1 MAAPVVYNGLPNTEM
16 LDVLMSLER
25 GLVVTI
31 FFCRKKP
38 EKRTLKVKLESSQLV
53 WIKAQG
59 ARPEGA
65 INLRSV
71 KEIRPGKSSKDF
83 DRWQEDGRKHDKNLC
98 FVVFYGSSF
107 KLHTLSV
114 VASTLDEFQKWKR
127 GLDYLEKNAK
137 MVSYPTLKERWLR
150 REFYDM
156 DRLGQEKITL
166 KSLKAWMQKINF
178 KISTNRLR
186 ERFNEV
192 DTTKRGDICFQEF
205 AVLFHKLVHD
215 SRILLDFVTVH
226 SDRERNISVEK
237 FQQFLVQE
245 QKDIRYRD
253 VTEVRKEMKEF
264 LDDTSRE
271 VQLFF
276 TEMEFVD
283 YLFSKRNTVWDSRYD
298 KVNQDMTHPLSHYWI
313 SSSHNTYLTGDQIS
327 SESSTEAYVRCL
339 RMGCRCIE
347 LDCWDGPDGQP
358 MIFHGHTLTS
368 KIRFIDAIQVI
379 KENAWLASDYPLILS
394 IENHCTLGQQRN
406 MANAFRDTFGEMLL
420 TEPISR
426 DATELPSP
434 EQLKFKIILKH
445 KKLPADGTTIDNDS
459 RYMLDDNARE
469 GDLSNS
475 VKNGIMYMEDML
487 EPGMWRPHF
496 FVLTSNKLYYTEETS
511 HEEEDAEDEN
521 TAMDGTPEEE
531 LHYRE
536 KWFHGRLE
544 EGRNQ
549 AIRLL
554 KDYSHLGDGTF
565 LVRDSDTF
573 VGDFSLSFLWKG
585 EINHCRIKSK
595 QDCGQT
601 KYYLV
606 DTNMFDSLYSLIMY
620 YRVHPLKS
628 ANYTMILKEPV
639 PQPKSHEGKEWYHE
653 VCDRDQAEDMLKR
666 VQVDGAFLVRRN
678 TEDPNLYAISFRV
691 DGKIKHCRIKHEDRL
706 FTIGTAEFETLTDLV
721 QYYERNSLYKKMKLA
736 KPVNKIV
743 VEREGV
749 DLLNL
754 IRYLV
759 LVIDFNSVFEQFAEQ
774 CYLLIINSIDYY
786 REATW
791 GQDMEDFPAG
801 ATSGPCALYINPNS
815 FTSSKD
821 PLDTEALYGEGIYH
835 QPNPK
840 FSKVRVKALH
850 DYQANREDELSFCKG
865 AIITNVVKHDTGWW
879 RGDYGEKKQFWFPYN
894 FVEEI
899 EPQDESAESAP
910 LGAMQKGAIDIQCC
924 IVELSPRRDRYCFK
938 IFTRSR
944 GTPLEV
950 AVDSEVEMK
959 DWMEN
964 ITICANNLQDNSTI
978 RSIEKKKQ
986 IAQEFSDLIVY
997 CIAVPFEPD
1006 RPSGNPCEMSSF
1018 QESKAEKYCTK
1029 TRAKQFVSYPF
1040 VTKFK
1045 IKQLSRFYPKGQRV
1059 DSSNYDP
1066 FPMWNCGAQMVAL
1079 NYQTEDRPMQL
1090 NEGRFMRNG
1099 RCGYVLQPA
1108 CMRLEDY
1115 DPFDKRTVKVDP
1127 LTISVTIVAA
1137 RHLTKAKRG
1146 IASPFVEIE
1155 IIGLEC
1161 DNNKY
1166 KTVKIEDNGLNPVW
1180 SKSMTDFDI
1189 VCPDL
1194 ALIRFIVM
1202 DEDVFGDPNF
1212 LGQATF
1218 PVQCL
1223 RSGFRS
1229 VPLKTE
1235 FSDELE
1241 LAALLVLIEMRNPK
1255 EDEDGDIY
1263 ASIQELRGRKE
1274 ELMAQINSM
1283 DRSEERALSRIQ
1295 EELLKTEQ
1303 IIIEKNEERRQRK

>member
-1 MAAPVVYNGLPNTEM
+1 MAAPVVYNGLPNHEM

-31 FFCRKKP
+31 FFCRKRP
-38 EKRTLKVKLESSQLV
+38 ERRTLKVKLESSQLV
-53 WIKAQG
+53 WIRAQG

-114 VASTLDEFQKWKR
+114 VASTQDEFQKWKR

-166 KSLKAWMQKINF
+166 KSLKAWMQKVNY

-192 DTTKRGDICFQEF
+192 DTTKRGEICFQEF
-205 AVLFHKLVHD
+205 AVLFHKLAHD
-215 SRILLDFVTVH
+215 SRILSDIVNVQG
-226 SDRERNISVEK
+226 DRERNISVEK

-245 QKDIRYRD
+245 QKETRYRD
-253 VTEVRKEMKEF
+253 GIEVRKEMKEF

-298 KVNQDMTHPLSHYWI
+298 KVNQDMSHPLSHYWI

-347 LDCWDGPDGQP
+347 LDCWDGPDGYPQ
-358 MIFHGHTLTS
+358 IYHGHTLTS
-368 KIRFIDAIQVI
+368 RIRFLDVI
-379 KENAWLASDYPLILS
+379 KIIREHAWVASDYPLILS

-406 MANAFRDTFGEMLL
+406 MASAFRDTFGEMLL

-426 DATELPSP
+426 DATDLPSP

-445 KKLPADGTTIDNDS
+445 KKLPADGTTIENDS

-475 VKNGIMYMEDML
+475 VKNGIMYMEDLL

-496 FVLTSNKLYYTEETS
+496 FVLTPNKLSYTEETS
-511 HEEEDAEDEN
+511 HEEEDVEDEN

-573 VGDFSLSFLWKG
+573 VGDFSLSFLWQG

-639 PQPKSHEGKEWYHE
+639 PQPKSHEGKEWYQE
-653 VCDRDQAEDMLKR
+653 LCDRDQAEDMLRR

-678 TEDPNLYAISFRV
+678 LEDPNLYAISFRV

-721 QYYERNSLYKKMKLA
+721 QYYERNALYKKMKLT
-736 KPVNKIV
+736 KPVNKTV

-749 DLLNL
+749 
-754 IRYLV
+754 
-759 LVIDFNSVFEQFAEQ
+759 
-774 CYLLIINSIDYY
+774 
-786 REATW
+786 
-791 GQDMEDFPAG
+791 
-801 ATSGPCALYINPNS
+801 
-815 FTSSKD
+815 D

-899 EPQDESAESAP
+899 EPQDDSAESVP
-910 LGAMQKGAIDIQCC
+910 LGAMQKGAIDVQCC
-924 IVELSPRRDRYCFK
+924 IVEQSARRDRYCFK

-950 AVDSEVEMK
+950 AVDSEAEMK

-964 ITICANNLQDNSTI
+964 ITLCASNLQDNSNI
-978 RSIEKKKQ
+978 RYIEKKKQ

-997 CIAVPFEPD
+997 CIAVPFDPE

-1018 QESKAEKYCTK
+1018 QEAKAEKYCAK
-1029 TRAKQFVSYPF
+1029 TRAKQFVKYPF
-1040 VTKFK
+1040 VTRFIKAARSSSTYNR
-1045 IKQLSRFYPKGQRV
+1045 KQLSRVYPKGQRV

-1099 RCGYVLQPA
+1099 RCGYVLQPH
-1108 CMRLEDY
+1108 CMRSDDY
-1115 DPFDKRTVKVDP
+1115 DPFDKRTIKVDP
-1127 LTISVTIVAA
+1127 LTISVTIIAA

-1180 SKSMTDFDI
+1180 FKSMTDFDI

-1194 ALIRFIVM
+1194 ALIRFVVM

-1241 LAALLVLIEMRNPK
+1241 LAALLIFIDMRNPK

-1274 ELMAQINSM
+1274 ELTAQMNSL
-1283 DRSEERALSRIQ
+1283 DSRTEERVLSRIQ
-1295 EELLKTEQ
+1295 EELLRTEQ
-1303 IIIEKNEERRQRK
+1303 IIIEKNEERRQRKCNRRQRSVVYRRTSNS